1 MVTEPKEIT
10 TREEWIK
17 KQLDRAPARDP
28 AWVRR
33 ALILH
38 RR

>member
-1 MVTEPKEIT
+1 MPEPKKIIS
-10 TREEWIK
+10 REEWIK
-17 KQLDRAPARDP
+17 KQLDRAPARDQ

-33 ALILH
+33 ALFLH